1 MISLSRASCQ
11 GFLKQWVPTDPAE
24 FEMINKKV
32 YKVRSR
38 RYISGGTLLILIYFV
53 YVLKGKYDIMLVYD
67 LTPLVL
73 SDAFWDPTFGV
84 LSVDNFLDVATH

>member
-38 RYISGGTLLILIYFV
+38 RYISGGTLLILISFV
-53 YVLKGKYDIMLVYD
+53 YVLKGKDDIMLVYD

-84 LSVDNFLDVATH
+84 LSVDNFLDIATH